1 MTGNPFWDFWYF
13 HIPNYLAAVVT
24 YTLLGRFLLSL
35 FLAPDSP
42 NYIWR
47 FFRLIS
53 DWAVAGAR
61 VVTPGYLQPIVLP
74 LVAAF
79 WLFVLRHAY
88 FVLLANAGMAPAVGA
103 S

>member
-1 MTGNPFWDFWYF
+1 MTGSAFWDFWYF

-24 YTLLGRFLLSL
+24 YTLIGRFLLSL
-35 FLAPDSP
+35 FLPPESP

-47 FFRLIS
+47 FFRRIS
-53 DWAVAGAR
+53 DWAVAGVR
-61 VVTPGYLQPIVLP
+61 LITPAYLLPVFLP

-79 WLFVLRHAY
+79 WLGAFRYLYRL
-88 FVLLANAGMAPAVGA
+88 LLAAEGMAPPAGF

>member
-24 YTLLGRFLLSL
+24 YTLVGRFALSL
-35 FLAPDSP
+35 FLPPDSA

-53 DWAVAGAR
+53 DWAVGGAR
-61 VVTPGYLQPIVLP
+61 AITPGYVLP
-74 LVAAF
+74 LFLPLIAAF

-88 FVLLANAGMAPAVGA
+88 FLLLANAGLAPTVGT

>member
-13 HIPNYLAAVVT
+13 HIPNYAAAVVT
-24 YTLLGRFLLSL
+24 YTLVGRVILSL
-35 FLAPDSP
+35 FIPPDSQ

-53 DWAVAGAR
+53 DWAVAGTGFITPKY
-61 VVTPGYLQPIVLP
+61 VVPLVLP

-88 FVLLANAGMAPAVGA
+88 YLVLAGSGLAPVVAA

>member
-24 YTLLGRFLLSL
+24 YTLVGRFVLSL
-35 FLAPDSP
+35 FLPPESP

-53 DWAVAGAR
+53 DWAVGGAR
-61 VVTPGYLQPIVLP
+61 AITPGYVLP
-74 LVAAF
+74 LFLPLIAAF

-88 FVLLANAGMAPAVGA
+88 FLLLANAGLAPAVGT